1 MSGIGGLDVS
11 YGARHQ
17 VVRTNV
23 ACVHTA
29 TTAISEARAAAAFDI
44 LSAGLGHTILKPD
57 FIYFGTDSTTA
68 SYDAANI
75 FQVDTTGNG
84 AKDSTVMNKGPLLRD
99 TRHVP
104 FSVTSA
110 PGPAENTLVALGT
123 AVQDRTASGSTLAT
137 VPSGTLALEA
147 ILNVGLIEFT
157 GDTAAASAFGS
168 LTSATESDAT
178 EAPVAD
184 SDAEFAGSVYSAA
197 LAQAASGVE
206 NAADMGVAGVPEAT
220 VGTLNISGVV
230 KNLMATAVTDSG
242 TQALTTLNLA
252 SSTNVAAVL
261 DNHIANGRAS
271 AGDSSTNP
279 GNFETLMSA
288 DSDAFATSLGFA
300 SVVSI
305 CKVL

>member
-23 ACVHTA
+23 ACLHTA
-29 TTAISEARAAAAFDI
+29 TTALSKGQASAAFDI

-57 FIYFGTDSTTA
+57 FLYVGTDEST
-68 SYDAANI
+68 SHLDNDNI

-84 AKDSTVMNKGPLLRD
+84 SVDATVMNVGPLLRS
-99 TRHVP
+99 TTHVP
-104 FSVTSA
+104 FSVSSA
-110 PGPAENTLVALGT
+110 PGPADNTLVAQDT
-123 AVQDRTASGSTLAT
+123 ALADRSSSGSTLAT

-157 GDTAAASAFGS
+157 GDTAAASAFG
-168 LTSATESDAT
+168 TITDVTQSDADET
-178 EAPVAD
+178 VVAD

-220 VGTLNISGVV
+220 VGTLNLNKVA
-230 KNLMATAVTDSG
+230 KNLYQDLNTGSAAP
-242 TQALTTLNLA
+242 LTTLNLA
-252 SSTNVAAVL
+252 SDTNVAAVL
-261 DNHIANGRAS
+261 NNHVTNGRAS
-271 AGDSSTNP
+271 AGDSSSNP
-279 GNFETLMSA
+279 GNFESLMSA
-288 DSDAFATSLGFA
+288 DSDVFATSLGFI